1 MSVLCTGSIAV
12 DHIMVFHGRFKELI
26 LPDKIHALNVAFHV
40 PQLRRTYGGCAA
52 NIAFNLK
59 LLGEDPVLLGTVG
72 RDFNEYA
79 GWLDRHGI
87 RRDWIVELDGEAT
100 AGAYITTDLED
111 NQIIGFHP
119 GAMDRAHE
127 APVSSVAEEIAIGI
141 VSPNGKEAMVQHAR
155 DLKARG
161 AATVVDPGQ
170 GLPLLDGPE
179 LLEMIEGAD
188 TYIVND
194 YEWSLTEKVTGLDLD
209 GVASRVDTLIVTRG
223 EKGSELHRDGRSE
236 TIPTVAAAEV
246 VDPTGCGDA
255 YRAGYL
261 FGRRKGLSAQESC
274 RIGSLMG
281 SLMVEKPGTQ
291 SLEVDLDAIRER
303 YQREFGASF

>member
-59 LLGEDPVLLGTVG
+59 LLGEDPLLLGTVG
-72 RDFNEYA
+72 RDFSEYA

-127 APVSSVAEEIAIGI
+127 APVSKVKEPVSIGI
-141 VSPNGKEAMVQHAR
+141 VSPNGKEAMVQHAA

-161 AATVVDPGQ
+161 VATVVDPGQ

-179 LLEMIEGAD
+179 LLQMIEGAD

-194 YEWSLTEKVTGLDLD
+194 YEWSLTEKTTGLDLAE
-209 GVASRVDTLIVTRG
+209 VASRVGTLIVTRG
-223 EKGSELHRDGRSE
+223 EKGSELHHDGSSE
-236 TIPTVAAAEV
+236 TIPTVPASEV

-261 FGRRKGLSAQESC
+261 FGRTRGLAADVSC

-291 SLEVDLDAIRER
+291 SLAVDIDTVRER